1 MDDLMLLLLYLVLH
15 ELRKRR
21 ELVAGR

>member
-1 MDDLMLLLLYLVLH
+1 MDDLTLLLLYLVLH